1 MTNVGSV
8 TGGASAFPEPVAVYY
23 EPTAHPGGCIGDRW
37 VIFSLKEGVAPN
49 ATMSAG
55 QQFNV
60 FVINP

>member
-37 VIFSLKEGVAPN
+37 VIFSLKEGAAPN

-55 QQFNV
+55 QRFNV
-60 FVINP
+60 FVVNP